1 MRFNL
6 SKACGSCLSVQS
18 NSEGKR
24 NGLSVVV
31 VVDVVIIVVVVV
43 IVVIVI
49 VVVVVNDD
57 ATVFNDVY
65 TL

>member
-1 MRFNL
+1 MRVNL

-31 VVDVVIIVVVVV
+31 VGVDVVIIVVVVV

-49 VVVVVNDD
+49 VVLLTALRLSRV
-57 ATVFNDVY
+57 AF
-65 TL
+65 